1 LGWYLDADIKRF
13 EQHQNNLKTSVHGNP
28 ARKIEQIT
36 N

>member
-1 LGWYLDADIKRF
+1 LGWYLDADINRF
-13 EQHQNNLKTSVHGNP
+13 EHQNNLKNRVHGNP